1 MGSEVVLFLD
11 KSELVCLFTGI
22 MGKLDADA
30 GGMDKTFEAVLVVGV
45 AVMMEGVA
53 TVAAS
58 VRTGV
63 LGVEVGF
70 ELDTRRNDL

>member
-1 MGSEVVLFLD
+1 M
-11 KSELVCLFTGI
+11 
-22 MGKLDADA
+22 LDADA
-30 GGMDKTFEAVLVVGV
+30 GGMDKTFEAVFIVGV